1 MRRDS
6 VVFAAVEEPDVV
18 HAVARRDTLGAKP
31 YSRTSLRRGGTDA
44 AATIAERGRDARAYV
59 ARYCEKMSFRARVV
73 AARAGTT
80 KVEDTK
86 YVAIV
91 SLVLRRGKCASYNK
105 SRIMSP

>member
-1 MRRDS
+1 MRRDR

-80 KVEDTK
+80 KVEDMK

-91 SLVLRRGKCASYNK
+91 SLFLRRGKFAYS
-105 SRIMSP
+105 I